1 MDKKKI
7 KRSGIREI
15 TWVHKAFLI
24 AFVDIL
30 LILAAY
36 MMALILRF
44 DFIFSRIPREYLEGY
59 LWSMPYW
66 ILLDRLHHCCFLRV
80 QAVSQCV
87 ASGQYLRAADEYHCL
102 CHPDTGVRTGNLFYA
117 PYYAKVLLLYR
128 IPAVLSVD
136 YRDPVLLPVLKVLCE
151 EERRR

>member
-59 LWSMPYW
+59 LWSMPTGLPLP
-66 ILLDRLHHCCFLRV
+66 LLSFTGAGCITVCGV
-80 QAVSQCV
+80 WPVS
-87 ASGQYLRAADEYHCL
+87 
-102 CHPDTGVRTGNLFYA
+102 
-117 PYYAKVLLLYR
+117 
-128 IPAVLSVD
+128 LSC
-136 YRDPVLLPVLKVLCE
+136 R
-151 EERRR
+151 

>member
-36 MMALILRF
+36 LLALILRF
-44 DFIFSRIPREYLEGY
+44 DFIFSRIPQEYIEGY
-59 LWSMPYW
+59 IWSMPYW
-66 ILLDRLHHCCFLRV
+66 IDPGWR
-80 QAVSQCV
+80 
-87 ASGQYLRAADEYHCL
+87 ASPPCYAGII
-102 CHPDTGVRTGNLFYA
+102 PTGKGGR
-117 PYYAKVLLLYR
+117 
-128 IPAVLSVD
+128 
-136 YRDPVLLPVLKVLCE
+136 
-151 EERRR
+151 